1 MDTVMDTV
9 DVSGVRV
16 AYRSAG
22 PVSAATTDGSAATT
36 MLMTHGY
43 AASSHMFAG
52 NAAAIAQRHR
62 VISWD
67 VRGHGGSDAPIDQ
80 ALYSVDLAVADMLAV
95 LDHAGVRRAVLAG
108 HSLGGYLS
116 LRFHL
121 AHPDRVQGLVLID
134 TGPGYRNVEARSGW
148 NKMANGFATA
158 LDQRGFAGHAGGA
171 EFDPSVHL
179 HGPHGLALAARG
191 ILTQHDAAVIESLP
205 AVAVPTLV
213 IVGSEDEPF
222 LAGSHYMANKIPNS
236 HMVVID
242 GAGHAP
248 NVSHP
253 AEFDS
258 AVASFLDLVAKQGD
272 RDDA

>member
-1 MDTVMDTV
+1 M
-9 DVSGVRV
+9 SGIRI
-16 AYRSAG
+16 AYRSVG
-22 PVSAATTDGSAATT
+22 PVAAASVEASSAST

-52 NAAAIAQRHR
+52 NAAAIAHRHR

-67 VRGHGGSDAPIDQ
+67 VRGHGSSDAPSDP
-80 ALYSVDLAVADMLAV
+80 ASYSVDLAVADMLAV
-95 LDHAGVRRAVLAG
+95 LDHAGVDRAVLAG
-108 HSLGGYLS
+108 HSLGGFLS

-134 TGPGYRNVEARSGW
+134 TGPGYRNSQARMGW

-158 LDQRGFAGHAGGA
+158 LDQRGFAGHAGGV
-171 EFDPSVHL
+171 EFDPSVHR

-205 AVAVPTLV
+205 TIAVPALV
-213 IVGSEDEPF
+213 IVGSGDEPF
-222 LAGSHYMANKIPNS
+222 LAGSRYMASKIPIAQL
-236 HMVVID
+236 VVIE

-248 NVSHP
+248 NVSHA
-253 AEFDS
+253 AEFDGV
-258 AVASFLDLVAKQGD
+258 VASFLDRVAQPGGHD
-272 RDDA
+272 GQ